1 MSRPTPIRSVAGL
14 LGAGLAAVAAGA
26 GAAHL
31 LHTRGRPGRGRAELA
46 PGVATAAPGQD
57 SQARGPQ
64 AQLSPAQEPGRGR
77 VAAGPRQIPLTGW
90 LDILWRWVGGYLG
103 ERVGFVAGGVTF
115 FIILSL
121 FPAFGAFVTLYGLFA
136 DPAEAWARLQFLYG
150 VFPPTVAEFLGA
162 QMQRLA
168 ENSTGE
174 LTFTLVWTLLLSLWV
189 ANNGVKTLFHGLNI
203 AYREQEKRNLLT
215 YNLLGFAF
223 TLSGMAA
230 LLITAG
236 LVVGAPVALNV
247 FGLAEEWSQ
256 LAPLRWIPLLGLY
269 IVALTLLYRYGPCR
283 AHARWRWIMPG
294 AVLAA
299 LASLALSG
307 GFSWYLQTFIRT
319 DTYGPLA
326 AVMGFL
332 LWTWLSVQLILMGAA
347 FNAAIEHQ
355 TTVDTTTG
363 PPEPLGRR
371 GAVMADTVGARRASP
386 PALAITLKHA
396 EALASRV
403 TGRNRRGQNSR

>member
-1 MSRPTPIRSVAGL
+1 MSRQPPIRSVAGL
-14 LGAGLAAVAAGA
+14 LSAGLAAVAMGA

-31 LHTRGRPGRGRAELA
+31 LHTRGRPGRRRAGLA
-46 PGVATAAPGQD
+46 PGVATEAAH
-57 SQARGPQ
+57 
-64 AQLSPAQEPGRGR
+64 AQLSPGQEPGRGR

-115 FIILSL
+115 FIILAL

-174 LTFTLVWTLLLSLWV
+174 LTFTLVWTLLLSLWL

-203 AYREQEKRNLLT
+203 AYREQEKRNLLS

-230 LLITAG
+230 LLVTTG

-247 FGLAEEWSQ
+247 FGLAEEWAQ
-256 LAPLRWIPLLGLY
+256 LAPLRFVPLLGLY

-371 GAVMADTVGARRASP
+371 GAVMADTVGARRVP
-386 PALAITLKHA
+386 V
-396 EALASRV
+396 EAVEAA
-403 TGRNRRGQNSR
+403 RRRLEGWRRRRADRA